1 MAIDSPAIPVVP
13 TTTAEASSTPAE
25 EAIVI
30 DTSTASP
37 EAIVVD
43 TSTASLPEAIVIDE
57 ADATT
62 EPPASTPKTFAFE
75 RAHTLDGSDIPRAV
89 RLPFSFYL
97 LSYSNIS
104 LVPFFLAQGP
114 PSFGCHG
121 VYTL

>member
-13 TTTAEASSTPAE
+13 TTTAEASSIPAE
-25 EAIVI
+25 EAIVV
-30 DTSTASP
+30 DTSTASPP

-89 RLPFSFYL
+89 RLLFLFTCFLILIYLWFPFS
-97 LSYSNIS
+97 
-104 LVPFFLAQGP
+104 
-114 PSFGCHG
+114 
-121 VYTL
+121 